1 MSTTLHIHRKAGK
14 WHGAALRAFLDTQPD
29 GQYAVTIKRTR
40 GRKTT
45 PQNSYLHVLF
55 SIVADTLNAEGM
67 GDGARWTTERV
78 KEWCKAQGCYPT
90 DELTVKGATVHVV
103 KPTRELDKEEA
114 MVTIDRVIQYWAEL
128 GIVLPEPNEQMEMEI
143 AD

>member
-1 MSTTLHIHRKAGK
+1 MDST
-14 WHGAALRAFLDTQPD
+14 
-29 GQYAVTIKRTR
+29 VTIKRTT

-67 GDGARWTTERV
+67 GDGAKVDDGARE
-78 KEWCKAQGCYPT
+78 EWCKGAGLLPDRRAYGQGRDGPCGEA
-90 DELTVKGATVHVV
+90 DKELA
-103 KPTRELDKEEA
+103 DKEEA